1 MLVVNKNEGQLI
13 LSELDAKTFKGN
25 VYFIVGQMYG
35 GTHSYIIRQVGQRSW
50 GAFALS
56 NVKMDLVHI
65 SGNSGSIVE
74 NVTSL
79 FAESEVYR
87 VRTDNDAL
95 TRKVI
100 MELQIAGTIGK
111 NNFDATLA

>member
-1 MLVVNKNEGQLI
+1 MLVVNEGQLMQTS
-13 LSELDAKTFKGN
+13 LNTKAFKGN
-25 VYFIVGQMYG
+25 VYFVVGKMYG
-35 GTHSYIIRQVGQRSW
+35 ATHSYIIRQVGQRSW

-79 FAESEVYR
+79 FVESDVYK
-87 VRTDNDAL
+87 VRADNDAL

>member
-13 LSELDAKTFKGN
+13 QEQLNTKTFKRY
-25 VYFIVGQMYG
+25 VYFVVGKMYG

-50 GAFALS
+50 AAFALS
-56 NVKMDLVHI
+56 NVRMDLVHI

-87 VRTDNDAL
+87 VRADNDAL

-111 NNFDATLA
+111 NNFNATLA